1 MAKNALSLKCL
12 GPGVFDRM
20 QRLALCSCLR
30 LSFCDGCAVYSV
42 EAGHCY
48 VHVGLTLLCCS
59 MIGYCIWYGIIN
71 LVYFMCTNRLE
82 HGFEM
87 FICEEVIC

>member
-1 MAKNALSLKCL
+1 MKVYRDS
-12 GPGVFDRM
+12 FH
-20 QRLALCSCLR
+20 CSCLR